1 MKKVLISAFFILAA
15 SLSSNLYAQT
25 TPAGAGTPAGGG
37 DRNLAGDNIKTR
49 SIEMDRM
56 KQESER
62 TEAALFAPINKD
74 ISAKFPQIKE
84 DFEGVQM
91 LDSSIIKAY
100 STGKTIDY
108 KTISVF
114 ADEISK
120 KSKRLDANLFAVPG
134 ENKDDKSGADKTNDK
149 PAKVKSVR
157 DLIIDL
163 DTAIGDFVSSK
174 IFANIKVIEPAV
186 AIKTRSD
193 LLRVIDLSEKLA
205 ISAKEEK

>member
-1 MKKVLISAFFILAA
+1 MKKVLISVFLILAA
-15 SLSSNLYAQT
+15 SVSSNLFAQT
-25 TPAGAGTPAGGG
+25 PAGGGTPAGAG
-37 DRNLAGDNIKTR
+37 DRNLAGDDIKTR
-49 SIEMDRM
+49 SIEMERM

-91 LDSSIIKAY
+91 LDSAIIKAY
-100 STGKTIDY
+100 STGKAIDY
-108 KTISVF
+108 KSISVF

-120 KSKRLDANLFAVPG
+120 KSKRLDANLFAAPG
-134 ENKDDKSGADKTNDK
+134 ENKDGKSEAGKSNDK
-149 PAKVKSVR
+149 PEKVKSVR
-157 DLIIDL
+157 DLIVDL
-163 DTAIGDFVSSK
+163 DSAIGDFVSSK

-186 AIKTRSD
+186 AIKTRTD
-193 LLRVIDLSEKLA
+193 LLKVIDLSEKLT